1 MIDIKNAPTLETV
14 AAKLPR
20 VFEAATRATTLLRNA
35 WSPERGAPV
44 YTRAGEYTTRGWTE
58 WTQGFQFGNAIYL
71 FEATDDPAMLD
82 YGRDGTLRHMATH
95 VTHTG
100 VHDHGFNNVSTYGN
114 LLRLMAEGRIEGDAW
129 QADFY
134 RLALKLSGAVQ
145 ASRWTDLA
153 DGLGYVPS
161 FNGPHSLFS
170 DTIRSMRA
178 LAVAHQLGHVLMGE
192 QDKRVSLLQRL
203 LQHALATAT
212 YNVYYGEG
220 RDSWDVRGRTVHES
234 IFNVNN
240 GVYRCPSTQQGY
252 APFTTWTR
260 GLSWI
265 VSGFAEEL
273 EWLATVPEEDFAALG
288 EPAGT
293 GERAGCAGTGDP
305 AETDGRAGRVP
316 DLADRGAMEAAFLRA
331 ACATADFFLANTPT
345 DGVPYWDTGAPGLAK
360 LGEYLNRPADPFN
373 AHEPV
378 DSSAAAITAQG
389 LWRLG
394 TYLDAH
400 AERLA
405 AVGIDL
411 NGDGARNYHVDEI
424 CERGRD
430 DRCAVLVCADALFDG
445 PYLSTGGEHQGILL
459 HTIYHRPNGWD
470 YVPPGGAV
478 PQGESCMWGD
488 YHLLEL
494 AVMLKREDE
503 GAGAQRFFD
512 IGPAEGAPR

>member
-1 MIDIKNAPTLETV
+1 MIDVKNAPTLDEV
-14 AAKLPR
+14 APKLPR

-58 WTQGFQFGNAIYL
+58 WTQGVQFGNALHRSDAIGDR
-71 FEATDDPAMLD
+71 EMLD
-82 YGRDGTLRHMATH
+82 YGREGTLRHMATH

-114 LLRLMAEGRIEGDAW
+114 LLRLMAEGRIEGSVR

-145 ASRWTDLA
+145 ASRWTPLA
-153 DGLGYVPS
+153 DGLGFVPS

-178 LAVAHQLGHVLMGE
+178 PALGHQLGHVLMGE
-192 QDKRVSLLQRL
+192 QDARISLLRRL

-212 YNVYYGEG
+212 YNVYYGNG
-220 RDSWDVRGRTVHES
+220 RDIYDVRGRTVHES

-260 GLSWI
+260 GLAWI

-273 EWLATVPEEDFAALG
+273 EWLATVPDADFAVPAQ
-288 EPAGT
+288 EPPGVRGSSGGRT
-293 GERAGCAGTGDP
+293 GS
-305 AETDGRAGRVP
+305 P
-316 DLADRGAMEAAFLRA
+316 DLTDRTVVEAAFLRA

-360 LGEYLNRPADPFN
+360 LGDYLNRPADPFN
-373 AHEPV
+373 QYEPV
-378 DSSAAAITAQG
+378 DSSAAAIGAQG

-411 NGDGARNYHVDEI
+411 NGDGAKKYHVVEI
-424 CERGRD
+424 RERGRD
-430 DRCAVLVCADALFDG
+430 YRCAALVCADTLFG
-445 PYLSTGGEHQGILL
+445 EPYLSTAGRHQGILL

-470 YVPPGGAV
+470 YLPPDGEVPH
-478 PQGESCMWGD
+478 GESCMWGD

-494 AVMLKREDE
+494 AVMLKREHE
-503 GAGAQRFFD
+503 GVGAQRFFD
-512 IGPAEGAPR
+512 VGPAEGPPR